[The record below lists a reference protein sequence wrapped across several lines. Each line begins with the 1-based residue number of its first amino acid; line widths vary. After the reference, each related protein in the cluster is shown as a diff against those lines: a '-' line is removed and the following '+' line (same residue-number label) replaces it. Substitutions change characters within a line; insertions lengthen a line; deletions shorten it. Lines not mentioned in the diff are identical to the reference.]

1 MSEIKLSQRLTESAN
16 YLLELQSHP
25 FVSKFLMNGSVENAS
40 VVASVMYKFNKDRVD
55 LFTQVFK
62 ALVNK
67 KRSHYLRA

>member
-16 YLLELQSHP
+16 DLLEQHLRHP
-25 FVSKFLMNGSVENAS
+25 FVSKLLMNESVENAS
-40 VVASVMYKFNKDRVD
+40 VAASVTYKFNKDTVD

-67 KRSHYLRA
+67 TDI